1 MTPSDPEQFRDVPL
15 LPTVTADT
23 VREWQ
28 ESPEDMGDQIEGAFH
43 RFEGEQPLLMVI
55 LDELVNRPM
64 VGEDEKGR
72 TLVAVTTVV
81 ELLRRQAAADR
92 RNAQQ
97 GS

>member
-1 MTPSDPEQFRDVPL
+1 
-15 LPTVTADT
+15 
-23 VREWQ
+23 
-28 ESPEDMGDQIEGAFH
+28 
-43 RFEGEQPLLMVI
+43 MVI

-92 RNAQQ
+92 RNTQQ